1 MIAVPTETTTMT
13 SRYLTLLAL
22 LAVTAGCTEGAATP
36 AKTQPPVADP
46 VIVAI
51 TIAKAIQAAP
61 TKADS
66 ILNQWTYTAESF
78 EKLLAEIAKD
88 SAQSARYSAGMR

>member
-13 SRYLTLLAL
+13 SRTLTLLAL
-22 LAVTAGCTEGAATP
+22 LALAAGCSEGAAAPIKAPP
-36 AKTQPPVADP
+36 AATDP
-46 VIVAI
+46 VVVAI

-78 EKLLAEIAKD
+78 EKLLADIAKD

>member
-1 MIAVPTETTTMT
+1 MT
-13 SRYLTLLAL
+13 SNHFTTLAL
-22 LAVTAGCTEGAATP
+22 LALVAGCSEGAATP
-36 AKTQPPVADP
+36 AKTQPAVTDP

-78 EKLLAEIAKD
+78 EKLLADIAKD
-88 SAQSARYSAGMR
+88 SAQSARYSAGMGS

>member
-1 MIAVPTETTTMT
+1 MT
-13 SRYLTLLAL
+13 SRNLSLLAF
-22 LAVTAGCTEGAATP
+22 LAMTAGCTEGAATP
-36 AKTQPPVADP
+36 AKAQPAVTDP

-78 EKLLAEIAKD
+78 EKLLADIAKD